1 MASQLSRSRPARTVR
16 VAVAQTAPELGA
28 NQKNLNQVIEWLG
41 EAAAEGARLVVF
53 PECALSGYLLDDL
66 NELERFA
73 EPVPGPAIRRL
84 AEACARQQVYT
95 VVGLLERG
103 AEAIYNSAVLVGPDG
118 LIACYR
124 KAHLPGLGLDRLAAH
139 GDTPFAVHE
148 TPIGRIGTAICYD
161 IRFPEPARLLALQGA
176 DIIAFPSNWP
186 VVERVAPPSTIP
198 DVLTRARALENRVH
212 LAVANRAGEERQ

>member
-1 MASQLSRSRPARTVR
+1 MASQLSRSRPAGTVR

-124 KAHLPGLGLDRLAAH
+124 KAHLPGLGLDRLVAH
-139 GDTPFAVHE
+139 GDTPFAVRENPHRPDRHGHLLRHPLSGAG
-148 TPIGRIGTAICYD
+148 TPASLAGR
-161 IRFPEPARLLALQGA
+161 RHHRLSLQLARG
-176 DIIAFPSNWP
+176 
-186 VVERVAPPSTIP
+186 
-198 DVLTRARALENRVH
+198 
-212 LAVANRAGEERQ
+212 RAGSASFYDSGRLDAGPRP